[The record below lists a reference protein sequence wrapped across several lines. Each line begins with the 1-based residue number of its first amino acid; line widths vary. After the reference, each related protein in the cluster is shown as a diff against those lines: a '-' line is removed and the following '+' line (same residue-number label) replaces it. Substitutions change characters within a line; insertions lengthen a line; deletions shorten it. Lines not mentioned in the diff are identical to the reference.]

1 MHDSCI
7 CKFTHE
13 TKLIDFMFEA
23 YEEITGRAC
32 KGMKWDYYGI
42 DFNIDSMNKYLRF
55 MDKDYASI
63 CRHITN
69 KIIFFSL
76 DIL

>member
-1 MHDSCI
+1 MYIKPFVLQFNMYGLD
-7 CKFTHE
+7 FRF
-13 TKLIDFMFEA
+13 TKLKDNAILNTSNID
-23 YEEITGRAC
+23 
-32 KGMKWDYYGI
+32 DYYGI